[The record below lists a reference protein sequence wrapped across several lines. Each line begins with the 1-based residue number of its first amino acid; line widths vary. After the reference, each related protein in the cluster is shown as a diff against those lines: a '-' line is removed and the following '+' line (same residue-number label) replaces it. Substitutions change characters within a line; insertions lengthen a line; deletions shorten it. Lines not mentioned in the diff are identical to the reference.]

1 MLDSLPVVAEAGAA
15 VDVAEEPPLRKVER
29 PTMMPPSVLRSDD
42 WGPLVEEGVGRMTIS
57 GMLPVDATLLVSCV
71 ITVGCTSSADET
83 ATPVETTD
91 D

>member
-1 MLDSLPVVAEAGAA
+1 MLGSLPVVSEAGAA

-29 PTMMPPSVLRSDD
+29 PTIMPPPVLESDD
-42 WGPLVEEGVGRMTIS
+42 WGLLVEEGVGRITIS

-71 ITVGCTSSADET
+71 IPVGCTSSAEET
-83 ATPVETTD
+83 ATPVNATD